1 MTQSRIQIKAQHT
14 HVLLSGNS
22 SSQFQRMGQMESYA
36 RHLFFPSKFMTYELR
51 LCILIITWHSKWLH
65 LRMSSILWM
74 METRT
79 HVITSQQ
86 SFLVIAICFHLCSF
100 WEENNKKTARSHTH
114 TSNETNHIVKVA
126 NVALLGNKISF
137 QNCNTFAVLRRR
149 NENDAK
155 PILFAF
161 VSLCWFSIM
170 FYWLLRSIC
179 FVNFNQ
185 NKRKNN
191 YIFVRRKT
199 NEVEHLETD
208 IMRFDEREKK
218 QAAIQFEMSD
228 MYQLLFVEKS
238 TQCVDRN

>member
-1 MTQSRIQIKAQHT
+1 MSL
-14 HVLLSGNS
+14 LLSNHS
-22 SSQFQRMGQMESYA
+22 WLSPFVFISAVFER
-36 RHLFFPSKFMTYELR
+36 K
-51 LCILIITWHSKWLH
+51 II
-65 LRMSSILWM
+65 
-74 METRT
+74 
-79 HVITSQQ
+79 
-86 SFLVIAICFHLCSF
+86 
-100 WEENNKKTARSHTH
+100 KKTARSHTH

-218 QAAIQFEMSD
+218 QAAIQLKMSD
-228 MYQLLFVEKS
+228 MYQLLFVQNQLNASIEIK
-238 TQCVDRN
+238 VDFDRFAL